1 VRLNLVR
8 TRYWLTPLVF
18 LSILA
23 AAPRSARD
31 GVYSKAQATRG
42 KALYEEEC
50 SKCHGINLGG
60 GDGSPELAGAAFMD
74 RWKGKSVGALFTYMK
89 KTMPTDDPGH
99 LANRQYADLV
109 AYLLSSNEYPAG
121 TADLDPSSPA
131 LNEITLDAK
140 P

>member
-1 VRLNLVR
+1 MKYPVR
-8 TRYWLTPLVF
+8 TRYWLPPVLFVS
-18 LSILA
+18 LLA

-50 SKCHGINLGG
+50 AKCHGITLGG
-60 GDGSPELAGAAFMD
+60 GDGSPDLAGAGFLD
-74 RWKGKSVGALFTYMK
+74 RWKGRSVGDLFTYMK

-99 LANRQYADLV
+99 LANRQYTDLV
-109 AYLLSSNEYPAG
+109 AYLLSSNEFPAG
-121 TADLDPSSPA
+121 PTDLDASGPA
-131 LNEITLDAK
+131 INEIAIDAK